1 MIFFFEFYYYYF
13 IYFIYFI
20 ILLFYYSIYYFFR
33 GDLAILF
40 RSQGYGQNRQADH
53 EQGAMIK
60 HTHSWSKHT
69 KSKTLRLK
77 IPRSQIRFSKICELI
92 QEGITRETKGG
103 VLNMHQ
109 TCAIAFFLI
118 FYFFQLKNGE

>member
-1 MIFFFEFYYYYF
+1 
-13 IYFIYFI
+13 
-20 ILLFYYSIYYFFR
+20 
-33 GDLAILF
+33 
-40 RSQGYGQNRQADH
+40 
-53 EQGAMIK
+53 MIK

-109 TCAIAFFLI
+109 TCAIAFFFNFL
-118 FYFFQLKNGE
+118 FFSAEEWGIKEECECECDMVVS